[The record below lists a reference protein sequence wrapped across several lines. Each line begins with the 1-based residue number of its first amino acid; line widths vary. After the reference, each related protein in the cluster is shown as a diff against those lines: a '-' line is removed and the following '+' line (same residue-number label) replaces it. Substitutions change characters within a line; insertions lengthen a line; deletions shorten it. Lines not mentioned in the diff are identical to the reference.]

1 MVVRDIILAVA
12 VLGVMVFGFFVMKR
26 LDKFLDENRK
36 RIEQEEKEK
45 EPSCVMLTTDMT
57 DEELIKNIRT
67 YEKQRGDAYITLYQ
81 DKDELYDE
89 LFDGKRLIFS
99 QIYGIIIKTTL
110 TEGGR
115 AYEKNEYERAYS
127 RVPFLSP
134 VKCENHRNGS

>member
-1 MVVRDIILAVA
+1 MVVRDIILVVA

-45 EPSCVMLTTDMT
+45 EPRCIMLTTDMT

-81 DKDELYDE
+81 DEDELYDE
-89 LFDGKRLIFS
+89 LFDEKR
-99 QIYGIIIKTTL
+99 
-110 TEGGR
+110 
-115 AYEKNEYERAYS
+115 
-127 RVPFLSP
+127 
-134 VKCENHRNGS
+134 

>member
-1 MVVRDIILAVA
+1 MVVRDIILVVA

-67 YEKQRGDAYITLYQ
+67 YEKQRGDAYITLYK
-81 DKDELYDE
+81 DEDELYDE
-89 LFDGKRLIFS
+89 LFGGKR
-99 QIYGIIIKTTL
+99 
-110 TEGGR
+110 
-115 AYEKNEYERAYS
+115 
-127 RVPFLSP
+127 
-134 VKCENHRNGS
+134 

>member
-1 MVVRDIILAVA
+1 MVVRDMILVVA

-81 DKDELYDE
+81 DEDELYDE
-89 LFDGKRLIFS
+89 LFDGKR
-99 QIYGIIIKTTL
+99 
-110 TEGGR
+110 
-115 AYEKNEYERAYS
+115 
-127 RVPFLSP
+127 
-134 VKCENHRNGS
+134 

>member
-1 MVVRDIILAVA
+1 MVVRDIILIVA

-45 EPSCVMLTTDMT
+45 EPRCIMLTTDMT

-81 DKDELYDE
+81 DEDELYDE
-89 LFDGKRLIFS
+89 LFDVKR
-99 QIYGIIIKTTL
+99 
-110 TEGGR
+110 
-115 AYEKNEYERAYS
+115 
-127 RVPFLSP
+127 
-134 VKCENHRNGS
+134 

>member
-1 MVVRDIILAVA
+1 MVVRDIILVVA

-45 EPSCVMLTTDMT
+45 EPSCVMLPTDMT

-81 DKDELYDE
+81 DEDELYDE
-89 LFDGKRLIFS
+89 LFDGKR
-99 QIYGIIIKTTL
+99 
-110 TEGGR
+110 
-115 AYEKNEYERAYS
+115 
-127 RVPFLSP
+127 
-134 VKCENHRNGS
+134 

>member
-1 MVVRDIILAVA
+1 MGVRDIILVVA

-81 DKDELYDE
+81 DEDELYNE
-89 LFDGKRLIFS
+89 LFDGK
-99 QIYGIIIKTTL
+99 Q
-110 TEGGR
+110 
-115 AYEKNEYERAYS
+115 
-127 RVPFLSP
+127 
-134 VKCENHRNGS
+134 

>member
-1 MVVRDIILAVA
+1 MVVRDIILVAA

-36 RIEQEEKEK
+36 HIEQEEKEK

-81 DKDELYDE
+81 NEDELYDE
-89 LFDGKRLIFS
+89 LFDGKR
-99 QIYGIIIKTTL
+99 
-110 TEGGR
+110 
-115 AYEKNEYERAYS
+115 
-127 RVPFLSP
+127 
-134 VKCENHRNGS
+134 

>member
-1 MVVRDIILAVA
+1 MVVRDIILVVA

-57 DEELIKNIRT
+57 DEELIKDIRT

-81 DKDELYDE
+81 DEDELYDE
-89 LFDGKRLIFS
+89 LFDGKR
-99 QIYGIIIKTTL
+99 
-110 TEGGR
+110 
-115 AYEKNEYERAYS
+115 
-127 RVPFLSP
+127 
-134 VKCENHRNGS
+134 

>member
-1 MVVRDIILAVA
+1 MGVRDIILVVA

-81 DKDELYDE
+81 DEDELYDE
-89 LFDGKRLIFS
+89 LFDGKR
-99 QIYGIIIKTTL
+99 
-110 TEGGR
+110 
-115 AYEKNEYERAYS
+115 
-127 RVPFLSP
+127 
-134 VKCENHRNGS
+134 

>member
-1 MVVRDIILAVA
+1 MVVRDMILVVA

-45 EPSCVMLTTDMT
+45 DPSCVMLTTDMT

-81 DKDELYDE
+81 DEDELYDE
-89 LFDGKRLIFS
+89 LFDGK
-99 QIYGIIIKTTL
+99 Q
-110 TEGGR
+110 
-115 AYEKNEYERAYS
+115 
-127 RVPFLSP
+127 
-134 VKCENHRNGS
+134 

>member
-1 MVVRDIILAVA
+1 MVVRDIILVVA

-67 YEKQRGDAYITLYQ
+67 YEKNRGDAYITLYQ
-81 DKDELYDE
+81 DEDELYDE
-89 LFDGKRLIFS
+89 MLDGKR
-99 QIYGIIIKTTL
+99 
-110 TEGGR
+110 
-115 AYEKNEYERAYS
+115 
-127 RVPFLSP
+127 
-134 VKCENHRNGS
+134 

>member
-1 MVVRDIILAVA
+1 MVVRDIILVVA

-36 RIEQEEKEK
+36 RMEQEEKEK

-81 DKDELYDE
+81 DEDKLYDE
-89 LFDGKRLIFS
+89 LFDGKR
-99 QIYGIIIKTTL
+99 
-110 TEGGR
+110 
-115 AYEKNEYERAYS
+115 
-127 RVPFLSP
+127 
-134 VKCENHRNGS
+134 

>member
-1 MVVRDIILAVA
+1 MVVRDIILVVA

-57 DEELIKNIRT
+57 DEELIKRIRT

-81 DKDELYDE
+81 DEDALYDE
-89 LFDGKRLIFS
+89 LFDGKR
-99 QIYGIIIKTTL
+99 
-110 TEGGR
+110 
-115 AYEKNEYERAYS
+115 
-127 RVPFLSP
+127 
-134 VKCENHRNGS
+134 

>member
-1 MVVRDIILAVA
+1 MVVRDIILVVA

-81 DKDELYDE
+81 EEDELYDE
-89 LFDGKRLIFS
+89 LFDEKR
-99 QIYGIIIKTTL
+99 
-110 TEGGR
+110 
-115 AYEKNEYERAYS
+115 
-127 RVPFLSP
+127 
-134 VKCENHRNGS
+134 

>member
-1 MVVRDIILAVA
+1 MVVRDIILVVA

-67 YEKQRGDAYITLYQ
+67 YEKQRGDAYITIYQ
-81 DKDELYDE
+81 DEDELYDE
-89 LFDGKRLIFS
+89 LFDGKR
-99 QIYGIIIKTTL
+99 
-110 TEGGR
+110 
-115 AYEKNEYERAYS
+115 
-127 RVPFLSP
+127 
-134 VKCENHRNGS
+134 

>member
-1 MVVRDIILAVA
+1 MVVRDIILVVA

-26 LDKFLDENRK
+26 IDKFLDENRK

-81 DKDELYDE
+81 DEDELYDE
-89 LFDGKRLIFS
+89 LFDGKR
-99 QIYGIIIKTTL
+99 
-110 TEGGR
+110 
-115 AYEKNEYERAYS
+115 
-127 RVPFLSP
+127 
-134 VKCENHRNGS
+134 